1 MSTLT
6 PEMLAKAAERYRRLQ
21 LQDAFDP
28 NNLKTRPTAVQQRV
42 FEEFGT
48 LSQQWIVA
56 SNQCLAKGTLVATP
70 TGPIPIEDIKAGD
83 LVYDEHGQPISVLKT
98 FINGPKE
105 VVEIFSEDG
114 ALLAEAT
121 YNHVWLTEEGQLSTA
136 ELPGKTLVVHNG
148 KAIKV
153 RLGMLRVEETYDIH
167 VDSPTNLY
175 LLANGLVTHNSGKT
189 QTCSRLAAWVLA
201 ENHPHWERPKHW
213 NKEPLLLI
221 ICGRT
226 GKQLEESLVPRICAY
241 LPPEDYKV
249 VRIGNITQRIEHVN
263 GNRIV
268 FQSLEN
274 PQLARERV
282 QSYVAHFVW
291 VDEMPSTVQIISELL
306 MRIQSKQG
314 YFIASF
320 TPLVHNA
327 DIRKMVDEVPSHI
340 GRKYKF
346 RMFDNPIYSD
356 PDRQAQVLASYAHL
370 SDVERNCRLEGDWM
384 EAESAVWHIDR
395 DFMVEAPPNYHP
407 SWRHVEA
414 SDPAVS
420 SKFGI
425 SIWAECPSSSVWYC
439 IRDDYIEGIA
449 APDDIVA
456 EVKRRT
462 SNLNVM
468 RRICD
473 PHESWYLGQ
482 ASKAGLSYICPKKD
496 GRKEEMIKNLQ
507 HALSSG
513 KIKIAPWCTRL
524 LDELERA
531 QWSQTETNRARI
543 VGGSKLH
550 QADTAQYFV
559 DLIPAPSKEHKS
571 LSWHAELRVANEERK
586 RAAVEKQAL
595 KVGRRKR
602 WILR

>member
-1 MSTLT
+1 MTTLS
-6 PEMLAKAAERYRRLQ
+6 PEMLAKAAERYRRLA

-28 NNLKTRPTAVQQRV
+28 HNLSTRPTAVQQQV
-42 FEEFGT
+42 FEEFGQR
-48 LSQQWIVA
+48 SQQWIVA
-56 SNQCLAKGTLVATP
+56 SNQ
-70 TGPIPIEDIKAGD
+70 
-83 LVYDEHGQPISVLKT
+83 
-98 FINGPKE
+98 
-105 VVEIFSEDG
+105 
-114 ALLAEAT
+114 
-121 YNHVWLTEEGQLSTA
+121 
-136 ELPGKTLVVHNG
+136 
-148 KAIKV
+148 
-153 RLGMLRVEETYDIH
+153 
-167 VDSPTNLY
+167 
-175 LLANGLVTHNSGKT
+175 SGKT
-189 QTCSRLAAWVLA
+189 QTCSRLTAWVLA
-201 ENHPHWERPKHW
+201 ENHPHWSRPKSW
-213 NKEPLLLI
+213 NKEPLLLLV
-221 ICGRT
+221 CGRT

-241 LPPEDYKV
+241 LPSEDYKV

-282 QSYVAHFVW
+282 QSYVANFVW
-291 VDEMPSTVQIISELL
+291 VDEMPSTVQIINELL
-306 MRIQSKQG
+306 MRVQSKQG

-327 DIRKMVDEVPSHI
+327 EIRKMVDEVAENI
-340 GRKYKF
+340 GKKYRF

-356 PDRQAQVLASYAHL
+356 PERQAQLLASYAHL
-370 SDVERNCRLEGDWM
+370 TDIERNCRLNGDWM

-395 DFMVEAPPNYHP
+395 DFMTETPPNYHP

-425 SIWAECPSSSVWYC
+425 SIWAECPENGIWYC

-462 SNLNVM
+462 ANINIM

-482 ASKAGLSYICPKKD
+482 ASKAKLSYICPKKD
-496 GRKEEMIKNLQ
+496 GRKDEMIKNLQ
-507 HALSSG
+507 TALSSG

-524 LDELERA
+524 VDELERA
-531 QWSQTETNRARI
+531 QWSVTDTNKARI

-550 QADTAQYFV
+550 LADTAQYFV
-559 DLIPAPSKEHKS
+559 DLIPQASKDYQAKP
-571 LSWHAELRVANEERK
+571 WHAELRQANEERK
-586 RAAVEKQAL
+586 ATVLEQRML
-595 KVGRRKR
+595 KVGKKKR
-602 WILR
+602 WIIR

>member
-1 MSTLT
+1 MSNLT

-28 NNLKTRPTAVQQRV
+28 NNLQTRATAVQQQV
-42 FEEFGT
+42 FEDFGQR
-48 LSQQWIVA
+48 SQQWIVA
-56 SNQCLAKGTLVATP
+56 SNQ
-70 TGPIPIEDIKAGD
+70 
-83 LVYDEHGQPISVLKT
+83 
-98 FINGPKE
+98 
-105 VVEIFSEDG
+105 
-114 ALLAEAT
+114 
-121 YNHVWLTEEGQLSTA
+121 
-136 ELPGKTLVVHNG
+136 
-148 KAIKV
+148 
-153 RLGMLRVEETYDIH
+153 
-167 VDSPTNLY
+167 
-175 LLANGLVTHNSGKT
+175 SGKT
-189 QTCSRLAAWVLA
+189 QTCSRLTAWVLA
-201 ENHPHWERPKHW
+201 ENHPHWTRPKSW
-213 NKEPLLLI
+213 NKEPLLLLV
-221 ICGRT
+221 CGRT

-241 LPPEDYKV
+241 LPSEDYKV

-291 VDEMPSTVQIISELL
+291 VDEMPSTVQIINELL
-306 MRIQSKQG
+306 MRVQSKQG

-327 DIRKMVDEVPSHI
+327 EIRKMVDEVPTNI
-340 GRKYKF
+340 GCKYKF
-346 RMFDNPIYSD
+346 RMFDNPIYQD
-356 PDRQAQVLASYAHL
+356 PERQAQVLASYAHL
-370 SDVERNCRLEGDWM
+370 SDVERNCRLNGDWM

-395 DFMVEAPPNYHP
+395 DFMVAAPPDYHP

-420 SKFGI
+420 SKFGL
-425 SIWAECPSSSVWYC
+425 SIFAECPISGIWYC

-462 SNLNVM
+462 SGLNLM

-482 ASKAGLSYICPKKD
+482 AAKAGLSYLCPKKD
-496 GRKEEMIKNLQ
+496 GRKEELIKNLQ

-513 KIKIAPWCTRL
+513 KLKLAPWCTRA

-531 QWSQTETNRARI
+531 HWSFTDSNRPKI

-550 QADTAQYFV
+550 ISDCLQYFV
-559 DLIPAPSKEHKS
+559 DLTPAPSKEYKAT
-571 LSWHAELRVANEERK
+571 SWHAELRAANEERK

-602 WILR
+602 WLLR